1 MLNALFICGL
11 LDKYCS
17 SNEGSVWCDVFRWI
31 VIQLV
36 QICTGIMARN
46 TSSRGSCTNPFAQGL
61 GSAKHKVA
69 PAPPQLPDD
78 ARASTPTVDNN
89 NQPKNGVT
97 WPSGSIPRRVKK
109 LSWDDESCQQ
119 RKVSV
124 KTLHHKLQ
132 SFHLCFVT
140 IHLYQPPNMYFC
152 VMKQF

>member
-1 MLNALFICGL
+1 MPSHRIYLRPAWQMLFKQRGHR
-11 LDKYCS
+11 
-17 SNEGSVWCDVFRWI
+17 EVWSPGWI
-31 VIQLV
+31 LMQLV
-36 QICTGIMARN
+36 QICAGIIARN
-46 TSSRGSCTNPFAQGL
+46 TSSRGSIRGSCTNPFAQGL

-89 NQPKNGVT
+89 NQPKNGVS

-124 KTLHHKLQ
+124 ETLLHKLH
-132 SFHLCFVT
+132 SFHVCSVT
-140 IHLYQPPNMYFC
+140 SHL
-152 VMKQF
+152 